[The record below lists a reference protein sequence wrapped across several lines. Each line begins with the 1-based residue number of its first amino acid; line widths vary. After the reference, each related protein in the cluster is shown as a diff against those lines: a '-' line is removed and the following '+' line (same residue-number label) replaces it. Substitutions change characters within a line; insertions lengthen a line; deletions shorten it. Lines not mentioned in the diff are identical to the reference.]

1 MASTASRLAGGI
13 CGEYTAAMSNT
24 PSSQR
29 KNFPILRAI
38 GRFARGAVANWL
50 QRHQLPFNFWLHM
63 VGIPLALTGF
73 VVVFFEPWWGL
84 AAIVVGYLLQYIGHR
99 AEGNDLGEWA
109 GIKRLLGLP
118 CVAIS
123 PRWQQEAVA
132 ESSQPA

>member
-1 MASTASRLAGGI
+1 MSGSLLAGGS
-13 CGEYTAAMSNT
+13 GVEYTAAMSIT
-24 PSSQR
+24 PDSQR
-29 KNFPILRAI
+29 KNFPMVRAI
-38 GRFARGAVANWL
+38 GRFARAAVANWL
-50 QRHQLPFNFWLHM
+50 ERHQLPFNFWLHM
-63 VGIPLALTGF
+63 VGIPLALAGF

-84 AAIVVGYLLQYIGHR
+84 AAIVIGYLLQYIGHR

-123 PRWQQEAVA
+123 PRWQQRTVA